1 MKQKFHIL
9 ASPCIVL
16 SKYNNVA
23 SHISKIALLILTCNI
38 KYIILYSI
46 AIKFRL
52 KWTHPDLILALF
64 STGMSSNP
72 ISGYLSKYIFIP
84 WGLCFLRKILETI
97 LNKKNNQIEDLCM
110 KDVAMDTIV
119 WEGRKKNSISQFWNI
134 KHIWRTVRE
143 ENPDFRKVGSI
154 PDLATNMGHLWSLS
168 SLPQVVFAPRTVLQF
183 SLLTKNEQF
192 ELYSQSNPKQLDHHL
207 ESTALNI
214 IVFLLVVS
222 LK

>member
-1 MKQKFHIL
+1 MIAWRYGISLFVYNLSWTLKRKFHIL

-52 KWTHPDLILALF
+52 KWTHPDLILGLF

-97 LNKKNNQIEDLCM
+97 LNKKNNQIERFVHERCGNGYHCL
-110 KDVAMDTIV
+110 
-119 WEGRKKNSISQFWNI
+119 G
-134 KHIWRTVRE
+134 
-143 ENPDFRKVGSI
+143 G
-154 PDLATNMGHLWSLS
+154 
-168 SLPQVVFAPRTVLQF
+168 
-183 SLLTKNEQF
+183 
-192 ELYSQSNPKQLDHHL
+192 
-207 ESTALNI
+207 
-214 IVFLLVVS
+214 
-222 LK
+222 